1 MIFRRLCV
9 FLCLLSACFAQHS
22 GRKCADV
29 PIPTSD
35 GKTIH
40 ISQYLG
46 KVVMIELMR
55 VDCPECFQTMQFLSK
70 LQSELGPRGFQA
82 IAISLDENKDLVKPF
97 AERYRLPY
105 PVGHLEPPPAIKLM
119 DLNATARP
127 TVPYIMFVD
136 WQGNVRFQYPGNAPI
151 FNEAEKNLRTIAD
164 GLVHEAADKR
174 GPTYKTVPAAKQ

>member
-1 MIFRRLCV
+1 MILRRLGL
-9 FLCLLSACFAQHS
+9 FLCLWSACFAQHT
-22 GRKCADV
+22 GRKCADI

-40 ISQYLG
+40 ISQYRG
-46 KVVMIELMR
+46 KAVMIELMR

-70 LQSELGPRGFQA
+70 LQAELGPRGFQA
-82 IAISLDENKDLVKPF
+82 VAISLDENGALVKPF
-97 AERYRLPY
+97 VERYRFPF
-105 PVGHLEPPPAIKLM
+105 PVGHLEPPPAITLM

-136 WQGNVRFQYPGNAPI
+136 WQGTVRFQYPGNAPI

-164 GLVHEAADKR
+164 GLTREAAEKR
-174 GPTYKTVPAAKQ
+174 APVYKTVPAKQ